1 MIEFDPNA
9 YAYGALI
16 GIALVWF
23 AGFAYCTTR
32 CIQKDDD
39 VEQIAVSLVF
49 STLWFIF
56 IPLAYLKAGRP
67 RSGRTTGRQATC
79 RESENKVQTT
89 KILADAPPTRPLD
102 GSP

>member
-1 MIEFDPNA
+1 MSIDLNA

-23 AGFAYCTTR
+23 AGFAYCTTKS
-32 CIQKDDD
+32 IQRGDD
-39 VEQIAVSLVF
+39 VEQIAVSLLF
-49 STLWFIF
+49 AALWFIF
-56 IPLAYLKAGRP
+56 LPLAYLTANRRP
-67 RSGRTTGRQATC
+67 KRRNTGRQATC
-79 RESENKVQTT
+79 RDSENKVQPT